1 MKHSLHASLSFD
13 YQGKSFALQSL
24 INIKNIVTHEDFYRS
39 VYLQLAQEHN
49 IDQYSYQLEV
59 MMDQNIHFSDAKGCA
74 EGCIDNQ
81 SLNLDLLRKNYEQ
94 VLCLERIEIV
104 SLKYLNSS
112 EMTQSVKQ
120 ALIEAYQLG
129 KTSSQNP
136 V

>member
-94 VLCLERIEIV
+94 VVCLERIEIV